1 MDHAEHKA
9 GEDEL
14 HRLAHDLAE
23 ALTALRAYLYA
34 GRHAEA
40 SPDPARRAKLHD
52 AIDQAI
58 AQCDRAAEIIPKLRH
73 LANQ

>member
-14 HRLAHDLAE
+14 RRLVHNLAE

-40 SPDPARRAKLHD
+40 SPDPARRAKHHD

-58 AQCDRAAEIIPKLRH
+58 AQCDRAAEIIAQLRH